1 MCCGAKD
8 AFVSRTVYVKR
19 PSKRNIFP
27 YQFTSW
33 ESQSASGHPLT
44 WQNISRFKARL
55 CVVNVIVL
63 FFRFYTGF
71 RWLFLEICFIKQNF
85 IWDKCELQFCHGTQI
100 LVARQ
105 VFFFLSCGLYDLC
118 FASLLHFTV
127 NIDILALGYRLA
139 CIMKKVNLVKLPVHQ
154 FFLMK
159 Y

>member
-27 YQFTSW
+27 YQFISW

-55 CVVNVIVL
+55 CAVNVIVL

-100 LVARQ
+100 LVARR
-105 VFFFLSCGLYDLC
+105 VFFFFELWIVWSLFCKPSSFYRQYWYFGIGISLS
-118 FASLLHFTV
+118 
-127 NIDILALGYRLA
+127 
-139 CIMKKVNLVKLPVHQ
+139 VHNEES
-154 FFLMK
+154 
-159 Y
+159 